1 MHVPGPLTWCHQ
13 PRQPIKPNPL
23 LRQLQ
28 RPVVTA
34 MAKELSQRFSNME
47 KALRSYSTQ
56 EELAVLT
63 LEELRTRTIK
73 FGKTKVGQTYAE
85 VVASDPGY
93 CTWFLGSY
101 GDSKKDSHREFVRF
115 LELHT
120 EHMEEALNIP
130 CTKFNPARIVSQE
143 QSQAT
148 RKGRDQ
154 GLQGDWEAI
163 PIGEFV
169 GPRRGCGGRRLV
181 TSGSVRSSPSG
192 GTDQSREQ
200 HGGRIVADHAP
211 ADADATSDGPRKS
224 PVISSMQQGHMIDKV
239 CEGLNAYIHYMGKCS
254 PKLPGSSH

>member
-1 MHVPGPLTWCHQ
+1 MHGPGPLTWCHQ

-130 CTKFNPARIVSQE
+130 PSSTQLGSSAKSKAKPQEKVETKGYKETGKQSPSVSSSDLDE
-143 QSQAT
+143 
-148 RKGRDQ
+148 DVED
-154 GLQGDWEAI
+154 GDWSQVAVSDPRQVGELTNRVNNMEAALSQI
-163 PIGEFV
+163 MHQ
-169 GPRRGCGGRRLV
+169 L
-181 TSGSVRSSPSG
+181 T
-192 GTDQSREQ
+192 Q
-200 HGGRIVADHAP
+200 
-211 ADADATSDGPRKS
+211 
-224 PVISSMQQGHMIDKV
+224 MQQVMARG
-239 CEGLNAYIHYMGKCS
+239 S
-254 PKLPGSSH
+254 PQ